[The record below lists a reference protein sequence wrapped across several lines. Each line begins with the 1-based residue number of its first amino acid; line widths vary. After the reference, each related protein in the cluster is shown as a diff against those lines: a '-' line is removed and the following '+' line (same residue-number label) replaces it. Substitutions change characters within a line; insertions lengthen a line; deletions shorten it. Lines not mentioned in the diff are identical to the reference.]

1 MFRTKDEKRDKDFNL
16 FELSL
21 VDNSKSKI
29 TPFMIKLIL
38 ILIFIIIIFMILGAT
53 VFTLVS
59 QLNIIKGLTSQVKDL
74 STQIIGDIPLLRGK
88 VDNLILLTNQIKKV
102 EILLTEK
109 DKEIQSL
116 KAITNNLILS
126 VNNFENLNKLYF
138 FDKDKNFKIF
148 WENMK
153 NLNFLKDFNIEKINS
168 LEKELKHNRNEI
180 FLLKDKIKNLNLIDT
195 NNYFKFNNSGE
206 NIMPIKPDIPDK
218 PDDINNN
225 IIENNENLK
234 KFNSLSDKDKVN
246 KTEIEQNN
254 YLENFESF
262 KKIKTDLTNYKIKI
276 NVDSDNEDKELYLC
290 HHKNNINNNLEYFD
304 HILITDENI
313 ENKCTWNISQFGN
326 LFEFENNVDKC
337 KIQIKENEIVCS
349 NEYGHRKTIF
359 TLEQGSKDKYFKIK
373 NTESGQYLFL
383 DINKENNLSYFM
395 SLTKNKNIASEF
407 NFLKEE

>member
-16 FELSL
+16 LELSL

-38 ILIFIIIIFMILGAT
+38 VLIFIIIIFVILGAA
-53 VFTLVS
+53 VFTLVG
-59 QLNIIKGLTSQVKDL
+59 QLNIIKGLTSQVQDL

-88 VDNLILLTNQIKKV
+88 VDNLILLTSQINKV
-102 EILLTEK
+102 ELLLTEK
-109 DKEIQSL
+109 DKEIQTL

-126 VNNFENLNKLYF
+126 ASNFENLDKLF
-138 FDKDKNFKIF
+138 FFEKDKNFKIF

-168 LEKELKHNRNEI
+168 LEKELKHNRDEI
-180 FLLKDKIKNLNLIDT
+180 FLLKDKIKNLNLID
-195 NNYFKFNNSGE
+195 NNNFKLNKSDE
-206 NIMPIKPDIPDK
+206 NIIPIKPDMPGK
-218 PDDINNN
+218 PDDINNK

-234 KFNSLSDKDKVN
+234 KFNSLNDKDKDN
-246 KTEIEQNN
+246 KTEIEQKN

-262 KKIKTDLTNYKIKI
+262 KNIKSDLTNYKIKI
-276 NVDSDNEDKELYLC
+276 NINSDNEDKELYLC
-290 HHKNNINNNLEYFD
+290 LQNNNTNNNLGYFD

-313 ENKCTWNISQFGN
+313 ENKCTWNIKQFGN
-326 LFEFENNVDKC
+326 LFDFENNVAKC
-337 KIQIKENEIVCS
+337 KIQIKENKVICS
-349 NEYGHRKTIF
+349 KEYGHRKTIF
-359 TLEQGSKDKYFKIK
+359 ILEQGSNDKYFKIK
-373 NTESGQYLFL
+373 NVESGQYLFL
-383 DINKENNLSYFM
+383 DINKENNLSYFI

>member
-16 FELSL
+16 LELSL

-38 ILIFIIIIFMILGAT
+38 VLIFIIIIFVILGAA
-53 VFTLVS
+53 VFTLVG
-59 QLNIIKGLTSQVKDL
+59 QLNIIKGLTSQVQDL

-88 VDNLILLTNQIKKV
+88 VDNLILLTSQINKV
-102 EILLTEK
+102 ELLLTEK
-109 DKEIQSL
+109 DKEIQTL

-126 VNNFENLNKLYF
+126 ASNFENLDKLF
-138 FDKDKNFKIF
+138 FFEKDKNFKIF

-168 LEKELKHNRNEI
+168 LEKELKHNRDEI
-180 FLLKDKIKNLNLIDT
+180 FLLKDKIKNLNLID
-195 NNYFKFNNSGE
+195 NNNFKLNKSDE
-206 NIMPIKPDIPDK
+206 NIIPIKPDIPGK
-218 PDDINNN
+218 PDDINNK

-234 KFNSLSDKDKVN
+234 KFNSLNDKDKDN
-246 KTEIEQNN
+246 KTEIEQKN

-262 KKIKTDLTNYKIKI
+262 KNKKSDLTNYKIKI
-276 NVDSDNEDKELYLC
+276 NINSDNEDKELYLC
-290 HHKNNINNNLEYFD
+290 LQKSNTNNNLGYFD

-313 ENKCTWNISQFGN
+313 ENKCTWNIKQFGN
-326 LFEFENNVDKC
+326 LFEFENNVVKC
-337 KIQIKENEIVCS
+337 KIQIKENKVICS
-349 NEYGHRKTIF
+349 KEYGHRKTIF
-359 TLEQGSKDKYFKIK
+359 ILEQGSNDKYFKIK
-373 NTESGQYLFL
+373 NVESGQYLFL
-383 DINKENNLSYFM
+383 DINKENNLSYFI